1 MRKEPHM
8 WKEFKAFAFK
18 GNLIDLAVAVVI
30 GGAFGRIVTSL
41 VNDVITPLLGMVAG
55 GVNLT
60 TLSFGAGDAQIMYG
74 NFLQACIDFLI
85 IAFCIFLFIRLFTK
99 ARILPKKEEP
109 KAPEGPTE
117 AELLAEIRDLLKE
130 RA

>member
-1 MRKEPHM
+1 M
-8 WKEFKAFAFK
+8 WKDFKAFAFK

-30 GGAFGRIVTSL
+30 GGAFGKIVASL
-41 VNDVITPLLGMVAG
+41 VADIITPLIGILVG

-60 TLSFGAGDAQIMYG
+60 ELKATVGAATLNYG
-74 NFLQACIDFLI
+74 LFLQACIDFLI

-99 ARILPKKEEP
+99 ARILPEKEEP

-117 AELLAEIRDLLKE
+117 TELLTEIRDLLKE
-130 RA
+130 RS

>member
-1 MRKEPHM
+1 M
-8 WKEFKAFAFK
+8 FKDFKTFAFK

-41 VNDVITPLLGMVAG
+41 VNDVITPLLGLVVG

-60 TLSFGAGDAQIMYG
+60 TLSVGAGDAQVMYG

-99 ARILPKKEEP
+99 ARILPQKEEP
-109 KAPEGPTE
+109 QAPEGPTE
-117 AELLAEIRDLLKE
+117 AELLTEIRDLLKE
-130 RA
+130 RQ